1 MSEETNPTLPAFTPE
16 QQLRKFQQVVE
27 QSPSQVVITDVN
39 ANIDYVNPKFT
50 KLTGFSREELYGR
63 NIRVLKGDQPPGLY
77 QILWQNLLA
86 GREWRG
92 RFHNKKKN
100 GELYWAAAS
109 IAPLR
114 DADGRT
120 LFYIMVA
127 EDITKEVELEKLRD
141 DLTHMIV
148 HDLKNPLSGVVASVE
163 LFLSGTL
170 GSLTADQRKF
180 IENIQASGKKL
191 TNLIMDML
199 DVNKLESNQLVL
211 QRSNFTAAEL
221 LNNLNWLEA
230 NAQRD
235 EKKVIF
241 SGDPGLRINADLKL
255 ITRVLEN
262 LASNALKHTPRG
274 GRVTV
279 GLKKSGMEIIGEVS
293 DNGEG
298 IPAEYLD
305 KVFDKFFKVSGQNL
319 GTKLDTGLGLTFCK
333 MAIEAHGGKIGVE
346 STVGKGSRFYFTIP
360 NQ

>member
-1 MSEETNPTLPAFTPE
+1 MPEEIKNSLPVNTLE
-16 QQLRKFQQVVE
+16 QQLHKFLQVVE

-39 ANIDYVNPKFT
+39 ANIDYINPKFSQ
-50 KLTGFSREELYGR
+50 LTGFSRDELYGQ
-63 NIRVLKGDQPPGLY
+63 NIRLLKGNQPPGLY
-77 QILWQNLLA
+77 EILWRDLLA

-100 GELYWAAAS
+100 GEMYWAAAS

-114 DADGRT
+114 DATGQT

-148 HDLKNPLSGVVASVE
+148 HDLKNPLSGIVASVE

-170 GSLTADQRKF
+170 GPLTPEQHQF
-180 IENIQASGKKL
+180 IENIQVSGKKL

-199 DVNKLESNQLVL
+199 DVNKLESNQLAL
-211 QRSNFTAAEL
+211 QRSSFSAADL
-221 LNNLNWLEA
+221 LKSLNWLEA
-230 NAQRD
+230 SGRKE
-235 EKKVIF
+235 EKSIV
-241 SGDPGLRINADLKL
+241 INADPALRL
-255 ITRVLEN
+255 NADLNLLTRVLEN
-262 LASNALKHTPRG
+262 LVSNALKHTPRG
-274 GRVTV
+274 GRVTI
-279 GLKKSGMEIIGEVS
+279 GLKKSGTDIIGEVI

-298 IPAEYLD
+298 IPPEFLGR
-305 KVFDKFFKVSGQNL
+305 VFDKFFKVEGQTL

-346 STVGKGSRFYFTIP
+346 SEVGKGSRFYFSLPLT
-360 NQ
+360 